1 MCYIMNTG
9 KGFSIPSFVIP
20 RPARHSSSYI
30 VRYMKL
36 FIPIISLSNVCRWL
50 GSIAE
55 EEGIDIFTDISASDL
70 ITDKN
75 DRVVGVVSSD
85 KGVDKEGKPK
95 EDYQPG
101 YAFFTKCLILA
112 EGALGSITEK
122 VISKYRLQ
130 TSHSRTYGLGIKE
143 IWEIPNGEMKPGSV
157 LHTIGY
163 PLQRSLFDSLY

>member
-1 MCYIMNTG
+1 M
-9 KGFSIPSFVIP
+9 
-20 RPARHSSSYI
+20 
-30 VRYMKL
+30 
-36 FIPIISLSNVCRWL
+36 SNVCRWL

-55 EEGIDIFTDISASDL
+55 EEGIDVFTDISASDL

-75 DRVVGVVSSD
+75 DRVVGVLSSD
-85 KGVDKEGKPK
+85 KGVDKEGQPK

-112 EGALGSITEK
+112 EGALGSITEQ
-122 VISKYRLQ
+122 VISKYHLQ
-130 TSHSRTYGLGIKE
+130 SSHSRTYGLGIKE

-163 PLQRSLFDSLY
+163 PLQRSLFDSVYDLSIGMSYRYGGGFAYCDSSNYLHIGYVSVCHHHLL